1 MLWRGREGSSNVE
14 DRRGLS
20 GGGLA
25 VGGGIG
31 GLIIGLLYM
40 LLGGNPSDAPVLLPG
55 SRRRSR
61 ENNMNHRK
69 ARPMTV

>member
-14 DRRGLS
+14 DRRGMS

-40 LLGGNPSDAPVLLPG
+40 LLGGNPSMLPFIT
-55 SRRRSR
+55 RAANR
-61 ENNMNHRK
+61 
-69 ARPMTV
+69 ARHAI